1 MANGFGEA
9 AIGREIDREFID
21 SLPNDVDPNGEN
33 GEYHTFCYDVPIFR
47 YPIPFRLGESF
58 SQSYDIRLDNGTVK
72 TYSYWFADL
81 KE

>member
-1 MANGFGEA
+1 MADGFGEA

-47 YPIPFRLGESF
+47 LSLIH
-58 SQSYDIRLDNGTVK
+58 I
-72 TYSYWFADL
+72 
-81 KE
+81 

>member
-9 AIGREIDREFID
+9 AIGREIDRKFID
-21 SLPNDVDPNGEN
+21 SLPNDVAPNGEN

-58 SQSYDIRLDNGTVK
+58 SQSYDIRLDDGTVK